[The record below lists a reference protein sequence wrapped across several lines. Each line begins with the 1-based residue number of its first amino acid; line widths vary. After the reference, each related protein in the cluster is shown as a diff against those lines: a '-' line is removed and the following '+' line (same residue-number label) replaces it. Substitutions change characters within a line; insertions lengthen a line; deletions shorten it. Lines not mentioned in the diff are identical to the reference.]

1 MSIFD
6 KSQQLTKILLRLS
19 LLSIPLA
26 SAPLFLSLINAKTLG
41 SAQVAKPSAAWT
53 QPSTK
58 LLSESGQWDQQLVRQ
73 GLVAAESPI
82 PKIPNPKSPSEQPQ
96 HPVVLAQKQL
106 AKEKKTRK
114 SKSPTAQHY
123 TAPKVEIRVAIAKN
137 VNRLAV
143 GTSASANIRDSSG
156 KLLRKLPA
164 SQGFY
169 AQPNGSAIVLGPW
182 QLPQI
187 ISIEPNQ
194 GGYVYV
200 GNHWYRGRVLLAS
213 QGSTLLA
220 VNDVELEK
228 YLYSVVGCEM
238 SSSSPLEALKA
249 QAIAARSYA
258 VVHLV
263 RPGSS
268 WYNLGN
274 DERWQVYKGLDSE
287 YNTTQQAVN
296 QTAGMILSYQGGVVE
311 SLYAASDEIVAKAH
325 GGVGMSQQ
333 GAYKLAL
340 QGYNY
345 QQILGVYYPGT
356 SLARLA
362 PQAGTRRR

>member
-6 KSQQLTKILLRLS
+6 ESQQLTKILIRLI
-19 LLSIPLA
+19 LSIPLA
-26 SAPLFLSLINAKTLG
+26 SAPLFLSLINAKTL
-41 SAQVAKPSAAWT
+41 SSTQAPSPSTAWT
-53 QPSTK
+53 QPYTK
-58 LLSESGQWDQQLVRQ
+58 LLSDSGQWNQQLVRQ
-73 GLVAAESPI
+73 GLVAADSP
-82 PKIPNPKSPSEQPQ
+82 IPNPKALSEQPQ
-96 HPVVLAQKQL
+96 HPVVVAQL
-106 AKEKKTRK
+106 AKQKK
-114 SKSPTAQHY
+114 TAQHY
-123 TAPKVEIRVAIAKN
+123 TAPNVVIRVAIAKD
-137 VNRLAV
+137 VDRLAV
-143 GTSASANIRDSSG
+143 GTSASANIRDSNG
-156 KLLRKLPA
+156 RLLQKLPA

-169 AQPNGSAIVLGPW
+169 AQPNGSAIVLGSW

-213 QGSTLLA
+213 QGDTLLA

-325 GGVGMSQQ
+325 GGVGMSQE
-333 GAYKLAL
+333 GAYNLAL

-362 PQAGTRRR
+362 PQAGTKQR

>member
-1 MSIFD
+1 MIGDKQD
-6 KSQQLTKILLRLS
+6 KSQQLTKILIRLS

-41 SAQVAKPSAAWT
+41 SAQVASPSAAWT

-58 LLSESGQWDQQLVRQ
+58 LLSESGQWHQPSVRQ
-73 GLVAAESPI
+73 DLVAADAPI
-82 PKIPNPKSPSEQPQ
+82 PKIPNPKALSEQPQ
-96 HPVVLAQKQL
+96 HPVVVAQQL
-106 AKEKKTRK
+106 AKQKTRK
-114 SKSPTAQHY
+114 SKSATAQHY

-137 VNRLAV
+137 AKTLAI

-156 KLLRKLPA
+156 RLLRKLPA

-169 AQPNGSAIVLGPW
+169 AQPNGSGIVLGSW

-200 GNHWYRGRVLLAS
+200 GKHWYRGRVLLAS

-238 SSSSPLEALKA
+238 SSSSPMEALKA

-274 DERWQVYKGLDSE
+274 DERWQVYRGLDSE

-333 GAYKLAL
+333 GAYKLAM

-356 SLARLA
+356 SLARLS
-362 PQAGTRRR
+362 PHAGTSRR